1 MTIEQK
7 TLTFP
12 TNMKFIFF
20 YNVDRLMKEKTCLSL
35 VDDGG

>member
-12 TNMKFIFF
+12 MNIKFIIF
-20 YNVDRLMKEKTCLSL
+20 NVDRLMKEKTCLSQ
-35 VDDGG
+35 VDDDL